1 MLFYATYQIARE
13 AINKLLGENPSPEL
27 IDKIKKSVDAYRSE
41 DIDMHHFHIH
51 NYISHQELTFHIKLE
66 NDLSIEEG
74 HKIATDIENII
85 HKKFGIISTIHVE
98 PLNFKHNFD

>member
-1 MLFYATYQIARE
+1 
-13 AINKLLGENPSPEL
+13 
-27 IDKIKKSVDAYRSE
+27 
-41 DIDMHHFHIH
+41 MHHFHIH